1 MTIAPKDFADDSLD
15 AVSADRPGDF
25 LGDRDA
31 EATVARRGLAAVTRA
46 HDKDEMRRVYPLA
59 VPLYV

>member
-1 MTIAPKDFADDSLD
+1 MPIAPKDFADDSLD

-25 LGDRDA
+25 LCDRDA
-31 EATVARRGLAAVTRA
+31 EPGGLVAVTRA